1 MKISVLILFAV
12 FVVGCTDD
20 RETVRTLHAA
30 GFTDVHTTGWEPFM
44 CGESDTFKT
53 GFVATNPAGARV
65 KGAVCCGFMF
75 KGCTVR
81 F

>member
-1 MKISVLILFAV
+1 MLALALSA
-12 FVVGCTDD
+12 CTDD

-30 GFTDVHTTGWEPFM
+30 GFTDVHTTGWSPFM
-44 CGESDTFKT
+44 CSKDDTFET
-53 GFVATNPAGARV
+53 GFVAKNPQGAKV
-65 KGAVCCGFMF
+65 KGTVCCGFLF